1 VTEPKYKRLADDVE
15 ELYWDHTTKEIQQKL
30 DMGGSTYTR
39 AKEYAGLPQK
49 TKANKVAYEHG
60 VGLER
65 LLSHLHHDASMSVN
79 KMSDALCISRSA
91 IYTGFEKIDVA
102 VRGQAEAERVKNENM
117 SEDERREQTQAARD
131 EHFTRYGDGGYISQ
145 WVKENADKHSQI
157 AQKAAPLG
165 TPVRDENGMT
175 GRTGQDHPCW
185 RGGKSVYDAVKKQ
198 LPGKS
203 WRKKKVEA
211 KKRDDN
217 ACQMCDATGCKL
229 DSHHIVPVMAG
240 GTNGFWNLITLC
252 ESCHRTVEMW
262 THGLTG
268 MDAVL
273 TE

>member
-15 ELYWDHTTKEIQQKL
+15 ELYWDHTTKEIQEKL
-30 DMGGSTYTR
+30 DIGGSTYTR

-49 TKANKVAYEHG
+49 TKANRVAYEHG
-60 VGLER
+60 VRLER

-91 IYTGFEKIDVA
+91 IYTGFEKTDVA

-117 SEDERREQTQAARD
+117 TEDERREQTEAARD
-131 EHFTRYGDGGYISQ
+131 ANFEKYGDGGSIAH
-145 WVKENADKHSQI
+145 WVRENPEEHAKVSRN
-157 AQKAAPLG
+157 AAAL
-165 TPVRDENGMT
+165 VASARDENGMR

-203 WRKKKVEA
+203 WRQKKVEA
-211 KKRDDN
+211 KDRDDN
-217 ACQMCDATGCKL
+217 TCQMCDATECKL
-229 DSHHIVPVMAG
+229 DSHHIVPIMAG

-252 ESCHRTVEMW
+252 ESCHSKCEMY
-262 THGLTG
+262 TRQF
-268 MDAVL
+268 DEFSSVL
-273 TE
+273 IE